1 MRNTGM
7 KLSLLTMVLYSI
19 TLFISDTRTHAG
31 FWENLYNGYEQYSKL
46 PEEVNQLQ
54 QSYEQTMNE
63 LNSAKQNME
72 AFQERNEDLIKQN
85 EELMKQNDNLNQ
97 LVSQMQQ
104 AEADRKVRSKKSSIR
119 LLLLSCSSSGILSSS
134 ESFGSECAE
143 LQDARSWQDHS

>member
-1 MRNTGM
+1 MKNSGI

-19 TLFISDTRTHAG
+19 TLFISDARTHAG

-72 AFQERNEDLIKQN
+72 AFQERNEDLIQQN
-85 EELMKQNDNLNQ
+85 EELMKQNANLNQ

-104 AEADRKVRSKKSSIR
+104 AEADRKAAQQKVINTAIVGVLLIIGYFVLIR
-119 LLLLSCSSSGILSSS
+119 VIRFRMRRAS
-134 ESFGSECAE
+134 
-143 LQDARSWQDHS
+143 RH

>member
-104 AEADRKVRSKKSSIR
+104 AEADRKATQQKVINTAIAAVLLIIGYFILIR
-119 LLLLSCSSSGILSSS
+119 VIRFRMRRAS
-134 ESFGSECAE
+134 
-143 LQDARSWQDHS
+143 RR